1 MAAEESITCDMI
13 IQVLLYVPNV
23 IGYIRILLVLSSWM
37 LYSYPENFVPLYVLS
52 IILDGVDGWVARKLQ
67 QTSRFGAWLDVVIDN
82 VGRGML
88 WNMLYD
94 GEPIIG
100 GYLPLA
106 DRIRGDSA
114 YITTQWAS
122 IKRLPELA
130 AYLDN

>member
-23 IGYIRILLVLSSWM
+23 I
-37 LYSYPENFVPLYVLS
+37 
-52 IILDGVDGWVARKLQ
+52 GVDGWVARKLQ